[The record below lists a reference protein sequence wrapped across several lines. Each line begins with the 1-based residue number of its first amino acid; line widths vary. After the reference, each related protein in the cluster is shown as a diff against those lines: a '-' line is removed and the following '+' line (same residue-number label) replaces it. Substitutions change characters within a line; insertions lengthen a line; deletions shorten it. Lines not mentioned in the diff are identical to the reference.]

1 MLDSTDRAGA
11 IVVITTTMRAK
22 NNPVRKRRE
31 IATTI
36 TRRLT
41 TGKTSGGKERA
52 AVLRRVSKSAAR
64 IARVPL
70 QNSKAKAMELS
81 MTSLGQMSVVAER
94 VALCGK
100 VTMKMR
106 IMRASAHTCNT

>member
-11 IVVITTTMRAK
+11 IVAITTTMRAK

-36 TRRLT
+36 TRRSRMSE
-41 TGKTSGGKERA
+41 TSGGKERA
-52 AVLRRVSKSAAR
+52 AVLRSVSRSAAR

-70 QNSKAKAMELS
+70 QNSKAKAMELW

-106 IMRASAHTCNT
+106 IMRASAHICNT